1 MVPDRIRSTL
11 QDPLRDLGLV
21 IEDLTITPAGKRSVL
36 RIAVDDDLAD
46 VDPLDDHS
54 PIPPLTLDD
63 VADATRAISDAL
75 DASDVT
81 GSQPYVLEVS
91 SPGVG
96 RPLTS
101 WRQWRRNVGRLVTVT
116 GLDGTTT
123 QGRIVRVDESTA
135 TVRPT
140 SGVDVVVGLAD
151 VRRARIDVEFAR
163 LDDLDDLDEFDED
176 DALDDDALDEDA
188 LEADDSE
195 EETPDGH

>member
-11 QDPLRDLGLV
+11 QVPLRDLGLV

-46 VDPLDDHS
+46 IDPLDDHS

-123 QGRIVRVDESTA
+123 QGRIVRVDETTA
-135 TVRPT
+135 TMRPT
-140 SGVDVVVGLAD
+140 SGVPSPPPPGRNRLGCRRIPD
-151 VRRARIDVEFAR
+151 RARREWDAR
-163 LDDLDDLDEFDED
+163 
-176 DALDDDALDEDA
+176 
-188 LEADDSE
+188 
-195 EETPDGH
+195 TRRRPG

>member
-11 QDPLRDLGLV
+11 QVPLDKLGLV

-36 RIAVDDDLAD
+36 RIAVDDALAD
-46 VDPLDDHS
+46 VDPTDTDS

-101 WRQWRRNVGRLVTVT
+101 WRQWRRNVGRLVSVT

-123 QGRIVRVDESTA
+123 QGRILRVDETTA
-135 TVRPT
+135 TVRPA
-140 SGVDVVVGLAD
+140 SGGEVVVGLTD

-163 LDDLDDLDEFDED
+163 LDELDELQELDE
-176 DALDDDALDEDA
+176 DDALDEDA

>member
-11 QDPLRDLGLV
+11 QAPLRDLGLV

-54 PIPPLTLDD
+54 PISPLTLDD

-123 QGRIVRVDESTA
+123 QGRIVRVDETTA

-163 LDDLDDLDEFDED
+163 LDELDELDERDED
-176 DALDDDALDEDA
+176 DALDEHA

>member
-11 QDPLRDLGLV
+11 QVPLRDLGLV

-46 VDPLDDHS
+46 IDPLDDHS

>member
-163 LDDLDDLDEFDED
+163 LDDLDDLDEFD
-176 DALDDDALDEDA
+176 DDDALDEDA

>member
-11 QDPLRDLGLV
+11 QVPLDKLGLV

-36 RIAVDDDLAD
+36 RIAVDDALAD
-46 VDPLDDHS
+46 VDPTDTDS

-101 WRQWRRNVGRLVTVT
+101 WRQWRRNVGRLVSVT

-123 QGRIVRVDESTA
+123 QGRILRVDETTA
-135 TVRPT
+135 TVRPA
-140 SGVDVVVGLAD
+140 SGGEVVVGLTD

-163 LDDLDDLDEFDED
+163 LDDLDELQELDE
-176 DALDDDALDEDA
+176 DDALDEDA
-188 LEADDSE
+188 LEVDDSE

>member
-11 QDPLRDLGLV
+11 QVPLRDLGLV

-46 VDPLDDHS
+46 IDPLDDHS

-123 QGRIVRVDESTA
+123 QGRIVRVDETTA
-135 TVRPT
+135 TMRPT

-163 LDDLDDLDEFDED
+163 LDELDELQELDE
-176 DALDDDALDEDA
+176 DDALDEDA
-188 LEADDSE
+188 LEVDDSE

>member
-11 QDPLRDLGLV
+11 QAPLDNLGLV

-36 RIAVDDDLAD
+36 RIAVDDALAD
-46 VDPLDDHS
+46 VDPADAESH
-54 PIPPLTLDD
+54 IPPLTLDD
-63 VADATRAISDAL
+63 VADATRVISDAL

-81 GSQPYVLEVS
+81 GAQPYVLEVS

-116 GLDGTTT
+116 GADGTTT
-123 QGRIVRVDESTA
+123 SGRIVRVDDASA
-135 TVRPT
+135 AVRLA
-140 SGVDVVVGLAD
+140 SGADVVIPFAD

-163 LDDLDDLDEFDED
+163 LDEVDLDEG
-176 DALDDDALDEDA
+176 ALDEGA
-188 LEADDSE
+188 LDEGPFDADDSE

>member
-11 QDPLRDLGLV
+11 QVPLDKLGLV

-36 RIAVDDDLAD
+36 RIAVDDALAD
-46 VDPLDDHS
+46 VDPTDTDS

-101 WRQWRRNVGRLVTVT
+101 WRQWRRNVGRLVSVT

-123 QGRIVRVDESTA
+123 QGRIVRVDETTA

-163 LDDLDDLDEFDED
+163 LDELDELQELDE
-176 DALDDDALDEDA
+176 DDALDEDA
-188 LEADDSE
+188 LEVDDSE

>member
-11 QDPLRDLGLV
+11 QAPLDNLGLV

-36 RIAVDDDLAD
+36 RIAVDDALAD
-46 VDPLDDHS
+46 VDPADAESH
-54 PIPPLTLDD
+54 IPPLTLDD
-63 VADATRAISDAL
+63 IADATRVISDAL

-116 GLDGTTT
+116 GADGTTT
-123 QGRIVRVDESTA
+123 QGRIVRVDDASA
-135 TVRPT
+135 TLRLA
-140 SGVDVVVGLAD
+140 SGADVVIPFAD

-163 LDDLDDLDEFDED
+163 LDEVDLDEG
-176 DALDDDALDEDA
+176 A
-188 LEADDSE
+188 LEEGPFDADDSE

>member
-11 QDPLRDLGLV
+11 QVPLDKLGLV

-36 RIAVDDDLAD
+36 RIAVDDALAD
-46 VDPLDDHS
+46 VDPTDTDS

-101 WRQWRRNVGRLVTVT
+101 WRQWRRNVGRLVSVT

-123 QGRIVRVDESTA
+123 QGRILRVDETTA
-135 TVRPT
+135 TVRPA
-140 SGVDVVVGLAD
+140 SGGEVVVGLTD

-163 LDDLDDLDEFDED
+163 LDELDELQELDE
-176 DALDDDALDEDA
+176 DDALDEDA
-188 LEADDSE
+188 LEVDDSE